1 VLIDTH
7 KGNDMSTSDDK
18 YNGWTNYETWLVNLW
33 MDNEENT
40 QAAVTDMARQ
50 ALADN
55 TESEINEAG
64 EDVATTDKD
73 QAISDLANQL
83 EAMHDDALADIMGVI
98 GVFKDLL
105 QGSLGRVDWREIAE
119 SHVDVAIEE
128 AAL

>member
-1 VLIDTH
+1 
-7 KGNDMSTSDDK
+7 MSTSDDK